1 MQHENNLE
9 WQKRSLKVE
18 VSSKT
23 KKKKKAKDP
32 NALPSKWGTTV
43 RISWQ
48 THDFIKQHGL
58 FGESFDDVLKRL
70 LKL

>member
-1 MQHENNLE
+1 MRHESSSDL
-9 WQKRSLKVE
+9 QKRSLTVE
-18 VSSKT
+18 ASSKT
-23 KKKKKAKDP
+23 KKTKKAKDP
-32 NALPSKWGTTV
+32 NAAPSKWGTTV